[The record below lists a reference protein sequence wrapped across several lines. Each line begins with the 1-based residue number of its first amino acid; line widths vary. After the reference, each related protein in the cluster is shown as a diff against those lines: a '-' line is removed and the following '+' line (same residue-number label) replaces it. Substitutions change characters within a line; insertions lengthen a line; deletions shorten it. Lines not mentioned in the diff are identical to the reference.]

1 MLSAAALGGATAAL
15 PAAAFAAPPKP
26 ENGDVA
32 TVAALAKAHLADRAG
47 RITAAGALG
56 GIPSTTGAD
65 SARMAAADRLEG
77 VRKQLNA
84 LHGGYSRATTTVSV
98 AALTPAPSRI
108 IARVV
113 EETSLYYAQYATADA
128 DHTTYWAEHEVE
140 LQRSGSR
147 WVLAGVRFLPVNAF
161 SIPANQFLDELPDEL
176 RAVEGARAA
185 KAGKAVQPA
194 GKPSSPNTA
203 KPSGPV
209 TAKGAATSLALASYD
224 YTAMVNYARAW
235 ATGRNPA
242 YPSYSDDCTN
252 FASQVMRAGGWA
264 TVGSWPLSSRSSN
277 SNWWYGSYASTSS
290 YTWGGAE
297 NWYWFATG
305 SGRTYIIDMWNMGN
319 GDVLQYD
326 YDFDGNI
333 SHTQVCTGRDSTG
346 PLMTQHGSD
355 YRDKRLT
362 EIMASS
368 SNYNAWKYAH
378 RT

>member
-1 MLSAAALGGATAAL
+1 MASGEPADLRQLQAIATAY
-15 PAAAFAAPPKP
+15 F
-26 ENGDVA
+26 
-32 TVAALAKAHLADRAG
+32 ADRAS
-47 RITAAGALG
+47 RVTAAGPLATPIPQVAAQAALSRTHG
-56 GIPSTTGAD
+56 
-65 SARMAAADRLEG
+65 DRLAA
-77 VRKQLNA
+77 VRAQLNH
-84 LHGGYSRATTTVSV
+84 LHGGYRRAATSIQVGSVDTQGSR
-98 AALTPAPSRI
+98 L
-108 IARVV
+108 IARVT
-113 EETSLYYAQYATADA
+113 EQTDLYYAVVAPGDV
-128 DHTTYWAEHEVE
+128 DHMTYWVDHELE
-140 LQRSGSR
+140 LHRTGSTWR
-147 WVLAGVRFLPVNAF
+147 LARAQYL
-161 SIPANQFLDELPDEL
+161 PANPFSTPATQFEDELPADMRQL
-176 RAVEGARAA
+176 NARRAA
-185 KAGKAVQPA
+185 GAATAGTASSRRPTSNVRAA
-194 GKPSSPNTA
+194 GAPSQV
-203 KPSGPV
+203 KFVDSGPV
-209 TAKGAATSLALASYD
+209 TLSGGYD

-252 FASQVMRAGGWA
+252 FASQVMRAGGWQ
-264 TVGSWPLSSRSSN
+264 TVGSWPFSSRSSN

-305 SGRTYIIDMWNMGN
+305 SGRTYIIYMYDMGS

-362 EIMASS
+362 EIMASA